1 MVCHDT
7 ELASHPVSSILLFVA
22 LFKFL
27 VICAARY
34 GTWSVMIRLEL
45 ASHPIP
51 TDLRWILFATLSPPY
66 SQFLWWTLQLTS
78 SSGCSPALR
87 RGFSVNLLTS
97 FYDDFWTSSTF
108 SAYFS
113 FDTRLRTRTRA
124 QNRTLLSWESP
135 SQWLWQAFSELLRK
149 ILKMKSP
156 FLPMLSHQHLKVPM
170 DSESVSQENV

>member
-1 MVCHDT
+1 MLLLATSMVCHDT

-87 RGFSVNLLTS
+87 RGFPDNLLTS
-97 FYDDFWTSSTF
+97 FYGGLWTSWTF
-108 SAYFS
+108 SLYFS
-113 FDTRLRTRTRA
+113 FGAKFRTGIRA
-124 QNRTLLSWESP
+124 QNGTLGATEP
-135 SQWLWQAFSELLRK
+135 IDELLWSVVQN
-149 ILKMKSP
+149 LENEEPLPPNLVSP
-156 FLPMLSHQHLKVPM
+156 AS
-170 DSESVSQENV
+170 